1 MPKVGSVGR
10 LDGGSSTSDVHVIFG
25 DPNHCVD
32 DNNSPTIRDPLHD
45 QSTDLR
51 TERSPDSAATI
62 RAAAIAA
69 NQSDESLSKHS
80 AAIDNLQKQMEEL
93 KKKLSSS
100 LEDHKVSMEEFYK
113 KFCEHFNAR
122 ADDRSVRNPAD
133 IDNNPDSSPESTN
146 HSLVTTNKALLE
158 EIAELK
164 KNKAL
169 REQLGELKKNNAAG
183 SNNTLGQEKVLA
195 GSIKKM
201 FKGMGLLSASGLTLL
216 GGIGLLA
223 AVCTFQ
229 IYAIPVFALMTGI
242 GYAGVT
248 MIAASESEE
257 NTHAEAKAA

>member
-100 LEDHKVSMEEFYK
+100 LEDHKLSMEEFYK
-113 KFCEHFNAR
+113 KFLSILMH
-122 ADDRSVRNPAD
+122 
-133 IDNNPDSSPESTN
+133 
-146 HSLVTTNKALLE
+146 
-158 EIAELK
+158 
-164 KNKAL
+164 
-169 REQLGELKKNNAAG
+169 
-183 SNNTLGQEKVLA
+183 GQ
-195 GSIKKM
+195 
-201 FKGMGLLSASGLTLL
+201 
-216 GGIGLLA
+216 
-223 AVCTFQ
+223 
-229 IYAIPVFALMTGI
+229 
-242 GYAGVT
+242 
-248 MIAASESEE
+248 MIAQYEIPPIS
-257 NTHAEAKAA
+257 TIILIPLRKAQTTRW